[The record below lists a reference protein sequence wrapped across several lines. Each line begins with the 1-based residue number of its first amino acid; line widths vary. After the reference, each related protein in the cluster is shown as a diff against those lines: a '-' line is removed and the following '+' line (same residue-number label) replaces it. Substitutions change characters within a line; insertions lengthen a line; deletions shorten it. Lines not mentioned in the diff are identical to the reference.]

1 MRILFIKSMIMKIRK
16 YIYMVLSIEHGMV
29 LKTSGP
35 MFPLAMVLKT
45 FGSVFLLAMVFDEC
59 QILYIWTS

>member
-1 MRILFIKSMIMKIRK
+1 MKIRK